1 MNERFKTITESK
13 LFWFIVSLFA
23 SLILWLYVTNTE
35 GIPTEK
41 TFKDV
46 KIQFIGEDELHESSG
61 LIITEQDV
69 TSVDVTLSG
78 LRRDIGKLNS
88 SSLSVT
94 VDLSNV
100 RSEGHYTLL
109 HKVSFPDNV
118 DEDAFTLVDSS
129 RRSVNITVDRYIS
142 RKVEVKGSFSGSAAE
157 GDMMASDLEFAM
169 EDYAW
174 RKTEGIEWFNPYAL
188 DLSCTTYQTRRMVS
202 VSGVYY
208 SYTGGA
214 HGNSAHRA
222 WNFDLENGTFFGPEL
237 LGGAELQTAVT
248 EELMRQSTERAA
260 EFDMKP
266 EELYW
271 ADYETILA
279 DWPSS
284 AVSFDADG
292 MTVSYSPYE
301 LAAYAFGAQIYK
313 IPYDVLE
320 PYLSLQGMEILGL
333 VTSPGA

>member
-1 MNERFKTITESK
+1 MQKR
-13 LFWFIVSLFA
+13 LFA
-23 SLILWLYVTNTE
+23 ALT
-35 GIPTEK
+35 
-41 TFKDV
+41 
-46 KIQFIGEDELHESSG
+46 
-61 LIITEQDV
+61 
-69 TSVDVTLSG
+69 VTLCLLTGCGKQQELPAPVISDVPSPSISVEVEHMPP
-78 LRRDIGKLNS
+78 RRPEVICYAASSNTRTENVCTEEGVTLLT
-88 SSLSVT
+88 SSLTYPQLAAYRGDGS
-94 VDLSNV
+94 
-100 RSEGHYTLL
+100 
-109 HKVSFPDNV
+109 P
-118 DEDAFTLVDSS
+118 
-129 RRSVNITVDRYIS
+129 ITAGETEAETAALAA
-142 RKVEVKGSFSGSAAE
+142 VETFNTHFLNLGSGSAAE

-174 RKTEGIEWFNPYAL
+174 RKAEGIEWFNPYAL

-214 HGNSAHRA
+214 HGNSAHLA